1 MDRLFWFSL
10 LFTHLPRTV
19 FSGIAE
25 GCLIQPEKEI
35 WRTTEQDAVLTCTV
49 SSHCPAG
56 GWQYEW
62 FVFKEHSHHHLNLSV
77 SRSKYTLDGA
87 SLHISPLTVNDSGIY
102 HCAAVHAGKPAKG
115 AQHVGLGT
123 TLAVTVRATPQYILL
138 YLSFIL
144 LVIYSITVLTLIILK
159 EYGCNMSFCRRM
171 CKIDKTYSTKKIQFG
186 DVLQEM
192 TNKRNLKTHK
202 QTVGR
207 HHSQVKAASNDF
219 NNSPDDIYQNVY
231 L

>member
-1 MDRLFWFSL
+1 MLLLLMWKKLEFFHISNKKL
-10 LFTHLPRTV
+10 LFNNSSVVILKTFFGLENNTFEIYYISLFLV

-77 SRSKYTLDGA
+77 SRSKYTLVGA

-123 TLAVTVRATPQYILL
+123 TLAVTGECLL
-138 YLSFIL
+138 
-144 LVIYSITVLTLIILK
+144 TEKTMILK
-159 EYGCNMSFCRRM
+159 
-171 CKIDKTYSTKKIQFG
+171 
-186 DVLQEM
+186 V
-192 TNKRNLKTHK
+192 
-202 QTVGR
+202 R
-207 HHSQVKAASNDF
+207 HRCLDALIKMN
-219 NNSPDDIYQNVY
+219 
-231 L
+231 